1 MDRVDELG
9 YVGHGDFVCV
19 AVEGI
24 QIYSRNQCI
33 TQRAWICPKI
43 GFRHAFV
50 SFVPRAPFINNE
62 LDLSPGINLAHYGPV
77 IVDERLH
84 AIGFAQQFIPFIRRV
99 LSRDFFSGAAAVVMK
114 PPTIEIAKKVLPFL
128 SQLGE
133 EPACPTPVGAVGTRA
148 DEGELYV
155 VARQPG
161 DKLAKL
167 SRIFL
172 RSQIAATAP

>member
-62 LDLSPGINLAHYGPV
+62 LDLPASINLAHYGPV

-99 LSRDFFSGAAAVVMK
+99 LSRDFLSGAAAIVMK
-114 PPTIEIAKKVLPFL
+114 PPTIEIAKKVFAFL

-133 EPACPTPVGAVGTRA
+133 KAARPTPVAAVRTRTN
-148 DEGELYV
+148 EGELYA
-155 VARQPG
+155 VARNPG
-161 DKLAKL
+161 DKLTKL
-167 SRIFL
+167 SRILF
-172 RSQIAATAP
+172 RRQ